1 MRAIVIGVAL
11 SMFIGAGSTAFA
23 AAPSKCDGAITKAEG
38 KKAACLAGVVAKGQA
53 TGTAPDTAK
62 TAKCGAKFVKAC
74 QKAQTKGD
82 CLAQSSNPA
91 DCTGADETEVDGCVA
106 QFSASPSAAFLE

>member
-23 AAPSKCDGAITKAEG
+23 AASKCDAGITKAEG
-38 KKAACLAGVVAKGQA
+38 KKASCKAGVIAKAQS
-53 TGTAPDTAK
+53 TGTTPDPLK
-62 TAKCGAKFVKAC
+62 LQKCTDKFTKAC
-74 QKAQTKGD
+74 AKAQTKGD
-82 CLAQSSNPA
+82 CQVQGSTVAACNA
-91 DCTGADETEVDGCVA
+91 AEAEVDNCVT

>member
-23 AAPSKCDGAITKAEG
+23 AVASKCDAGITKAEG
-38 KKAACLAGVVAKGQA
+38 KKASCKATTVAKSQMTGQ
-53 TGTAPDTAK
+53 PVDTAK
-62 TAKCGAKFVKAC
+62 LQKCTDKFTKAC
-74 QKAQTKGD
+74 AKAQTKAD
-82 CLAQSSNPA
+82 CVAQSSTA
-91 DCTGADETEVDGCVA
+91 AGCTAAEAEVDSCVA

>member
-11 SMFIGAGSTAFA
+11 SMFIGAGSMAFA
-23 AAPSKCDGAITKAEG
+23 AVSKCDGGITKAEG
-38 KKAACLAGVVAKGQA
+38 KKAACKAGVIAKAQS
-53 TGTAPDTAK
+53 TGTAPDPLK
-62 TAKCGAKFVKAC
+62 LQKCTDKFTKAC

-82 CLAQSSNPA
+82 CIVQSSNPA
-91 DCTGADETEVDGCVA
+91 DCTGADEAEVDSCVT

>member
-23 AAPSKCDGAITKAEG
+23 AVSKCDAGITKAEG
-38 KKAACLAGVVAKGQA
+38 KKASCRAGVVAKSQA

-62 TAKCGAKFVKAC
+62 LQKCTDKFTKAC
-74 QKAQTKGD
+74 SKAQTKGD
-82 CLAQSSNPA
+82 CIAQSSSPA
-91 DCTGADETEVDGCVA
+91 GCAAAESEVDSCVT